1 MKNNYF
7 VGDNGIVIFIRVKN
21 EKTMWTFIDKEDFDK
36 VNSLPNTW
44 RINKCGNNLFYVV
57 GTMNGK
63 NYSMHRLIMDC
74 PHGMVVDHI
83 NHNTLDNRKS
93 NLRIVTPYE
102 NSQNMLKQN
111 CITNKQTES
120 YKQGVI
126 MRRKMR
132 GCKINL
138 RVSSDFAFAVRSF
151 ARSQNKTLDELVSEL
166 IMREINKNQN
176 IF

>member
-83 NHNTLDNRKS
+83 SPIHDNRKS
-93 NLRIVTPYE
+93 VTHRDTYE

-126 MRRKMR
+126 MPQNAWLQ
-132 GCKINL
+132 INL
-138 RVSSDFAFAVRSF
+138 RVSIDLPLCTFLCTVT
-151 ARSQNKTLDELVSEL
+151 NKTLD
-166 IMREINKNQN
+166 NWCPN
-176 IF
+176 